1 MTTRI
6 HKITKVAYKIV
17 NWPLFSKYA
26 TVKAVGRIGNA
37 KEYKILKSDLEEV

>member
-6 HKITKVAYKIV
+6 HKISKVAYKIV

-26 TVKAVGRIGNA
+26 TVKAIGRLSNTR
-37 KEYKILKSDLEEV
+37 EFRILKSELED